1 MYPEGLSVGEGVLL
15 RKNPIWSIGLQYV
28 CQKDRGFRRKGF
40 DQPEY
45 GAPKKL
51 ELVISLIE
59 RDSLWRSVIVIKFW
73 EEEGGVYTCF

>member
-1 MYPEGLSVGEGVLL
+1 MGEGVLL

-51 ELVISLIE
+51 ELVIH
-59 RDSLWRSVIVIKFW
+59 
-73 EEEGGVYTCF
+73 